1 MTIITA
7 PRSMRQPEGEKDHSP
22 EPRGPLAISVTK
34 TAGLGARGGGEQ
46 CPRSFWPMSGCS
58 LSVRR
63 GEPHGG
69 WAPQARS
76 LGIPAP
82 WQPGAPAVTASPLP
96 GTASLCSPGTV
107 PPPAHGVSARRLC
120 HFILSLRDA
129 FRGHGSGGCAGLPL
143 QGRSAWLTAPVPR
156 AVMCPASRRYR
167 GAVRAEASRAHVTG
181 DSLLGHV
188 AMMNVGRTWDLNV
201 IGHVVRSTDGVLPGS
216 GLPAM
221 SSAV

>member
-7 PRSMRQPEGEKDHSP
+7 PRSMWQPEGEKDHSP

-34 TAGLGARGGGEQ
+34 TAGLGARGGGVQ

-58 LSVRR
+58 LSLRR
-63 GEPHGG
+63 EEPHGG

-76 LGIPAP
+76 PGIPAP
-82 WQPGAPAVTASPLP
+82 WRPGAPAVTASPPP

-129 FRGHGSGGCAGLPL
+129 FCGPRLEAALGFPSRGD
-143 QGRSAWLTAPVPR
+143 Q
-156 AVMCPASRRYR
+156 R
-167 GAVRAEASRAHVTG
+167 G
-181 DSLLGHV
+181 SLLQCPRCDV
-188 AMMNVGRTWDLNV
+188 
-201 IGHVVRSTDGVLPGS
+201 
-216 GLPAM
+216 
-221 SSAV
+221 SSEP